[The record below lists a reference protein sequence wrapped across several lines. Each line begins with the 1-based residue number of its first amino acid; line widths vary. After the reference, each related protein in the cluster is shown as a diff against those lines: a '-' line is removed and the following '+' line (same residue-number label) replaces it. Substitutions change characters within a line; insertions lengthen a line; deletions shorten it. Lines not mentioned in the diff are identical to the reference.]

1 MGHSLSQMMMTMIS
15 REEREE
21 REARRIA
28 GKIAGLQP
36 MESSPRNFL
45 TRRFRAW

>member
-1 MGHSLSQMMMTMIS
+1 MMMTMIS

-36 MESSPRNFL
+36 MGSSPRNFS
-45 TRRFRAW
+45 TRRFRGW